1 MVKCVSIL
9 GSTGSIGRQSLD
21 VIENLKEI
29 QVAALTAGTNVQLMA
44 QQCRQFHP
52 QLAVMA
58 TREAAQELQAALTG
72 EKTQVAWG
80 EDGLI
85 AAATIPEADC
95 VITAVVGMVGLKPTL
110 AAIREGKRIGLAN
123 KETLVCAGELVM
135 AEAEECGAEIVPVD
149 SEHSAIFQCLMGCTD
164 RREVK
169 KILLTCSGGPFFDMD
184 AAELKYVTKADALR
198 HPNWKMGPKITVDCA
213 TLMNKGLE
221 VIEAMRLYRVPLEQ
235 VEVLV
240 HRQSIVH
247 SLVQFTD
254 GAVMAQLGAPDMRL
268 PIQLALTYPQR
279 MESPAPK
286 LDLTQCAALT
296 FCHPDLEKFPCLAL
310 AMQCA
315 KRGGT
320 ACPAMNG
327 ANEEAVALFLA
338 DKIGFYDIY
347 RLVAQAVE
355 QVPFIQNPTLEEILE
370 ADHLAR
376 QAVRKCREVLV

>member
-72 EKTQVAWG
+72 EKTQVTWG

-110 AAIREGKRIGLAN
+110 AAIRAGKRIGLAN

-149 SEHSAIFQCLMGCTD
+149 SEHSAIFQCLMGCAD

-184 AAELKYVTKADALR
+184 AADLKYVTKADALR

-247 SLVQFTD
+247 SLVEFTD

-376 QAVRKCREVLV
+376 QAVQKSREVLV

>member
-21 VIENLKEI
+21 VISHLEGI
-29 QVAALTAGTNVQLMA
+29 RVAALTAGSGVERMA
-44 QQCRQFHP
+44 EQCRRFHP
-52 QLAVMA
+52 SLAVMA
-58 TREAAQELQAALTG
+58 TREAAQALARELNDPS
-72 EKTQVAWG
+72 VSIAWG
-80 EDGLI
+80 EEGLI
-85 AAATIPEADC
+85 QAATLEEVDC

-110 AAIREGKRIGLAN
+110 AAIRAKKRIGLAN

-135 AEAEECGAEIVPVD
+135 AQAEQYGAEIIPVD
-149 SEHSAIFQCLMGCTD
+149 SEHSAIFQCLMGCGD

-169 KILLTCSGGPFFDMD
+169 RILLTCSGGPFFGM
-184 AAELKYVTKADALR
+184 EEEQLKQVTKADALR

-221 VIEAMRLYRVPLEQ
+221 VIEAMRLYRLPLEQ
-235 VEVLV
+235 VEVLI

-247 SLVQFTD
+247 SLVEFTD
-254 GAVMAQLGAPDMRL
+254 GAVMAQLGTPDMRL

-279 MESPAPK
+279 TVCPVEP
-286 LDLTQCAALT
+286 LDLTKCSALT
-296 FCHPDLEKFPCLAL
+296 FCHPDMEKFPCLAL
-310 AMQCA
+310 ARECA

-347 RLVAQAVE
+347 RLVRQAVE
-355 QVPFIQNPTLEEILE
+355 QVPFIQDPTLEQILE
-370 ADHLAR
+370 ADRLAR
-376 QAVRKCREVLV
+376 QAVRNAESPNR

>member
-21 VIENLKEI
+21 VISRLEGI
-29 QVAALTAGTNVQLMA
+29 RVAALTAGSRVEQMA
-44 QQCRQFHP
+44 EQCRRFRP
-52 QLAVMA
+52 RLAVMA
-58 TREAAQELQAALTG
+58 TQAAAEELRRELQDLET
-72 EKTQVAWG
+72 EIAWG
-80 EDGLI
+80 EEGLI
-85 AAATIPEADC
+85 RAATLEEADC

-110 AAIREGKRIGLAN
+110 AAIRAKKRIGLAN

-135 AEAEECGAEIVPVD
+135 AEAARWGTEIIPVD
-149 SEHSAIFQCLMGCTD
+149 SEHSAIFQCLMGCCD

-169 KILLTCSGGPFFDMD
+169 RILLTCSGGPFFGM
-184 AAELKYVTKADALR
+184 EQEQLKAVTKADALR

-221 VIEAMRLYRVPLEQ
+221 VIEAMRLYRLPLEQ
-235 VEVLV
+235 VDVLI

-247 SLVQFTD
+247 SLVEFTD
-254 GAVMAQLGAPDMRL
+254 GAVMAQMGTPDMRL

-279 MESPAPK
+279 TACPVEP
-286 LDLTQCAALT
+286 LDLTKCAALT
-296 FCHPDLEKFPCLAL
+296 FCQPDLEKFPCLAL
-310 AMQCA
+310 ARECA

-338 DKIGFYDIY
+338 DEIGFYDIY

-355 QVPFIQNPTLEEILE
+355 QVPFTQNPTLEQILE
-370 ADHLAR
+370 ADRLAR
-376 QAVRKCREVLV
+376 LAVRNSSNH

>member
-58 TREAAQELQAALTG
+58 TQEAAQELQAALTG

-110 AAIREGKRIGLAN
+110 AAIRAGKRIGLAN

-184 AAELKYVTKADALR
+184 AADLKYVTKADALR

-247 SLVQFTD
+247 SLVEFTD

-310 AMQCA
+310 AMECA
-315 KRGGT
+315 KWGGT

-376 QAVRKCREVLV
+376 QAVRKSREVLV

>member
-44 QQCRQFHP
+44 QQCRRFHP

-80 EDGLI
+80 EAGLI
-85 AAATIPEADC
+85 EAATVPEADC

-110 AAIREGKRIGLAN
+110 AAIRAKKRIGLAN

-135 AEAEECGAEIVPVD
+135 AEAEKCGAEIVPVD
-149 SEHSAIFQCLMGCTD
+149 SEHSAIFQCLMGCAD

-184 AAELKYVTKADALR
+184 AADLKYVTKADALR

-247 SLVQFTD
+247 SLVEFTD

-347 RLVAQAVE
+347 RLVSQAVE

-376 QAVRKCREVLV
+376 QAVRKSQEVLV